1 MFDYVFYYQDLKKQD
16 KRVAESIPSI
26 PSPSPPS
33 APTTAPSTATHVIA
47 PAKVK
52 SADQNTH
59 SPNPADHA
67 TTSTKVRTHTK
78 VLFTHLKLCH
88 VLFFMY

>member
-1 MFDYVFYYQDLKKQD
+1 MFNYIFYYQDLKIQD
-16 KRVAESIPSI
+16 KRAAESIPSI

-33 APTTAPSTATHVIA
+33 APTATTTAATHVTA

-78 VLFTHLKLCH
+78 AYWTLFKF
-88 VLFFMY
+88 V

>member
-1 MFDYVFYYQDLKKQD
+1 MFNYIFYYQDLKIQD
-16 KRVAESIPSI
+16 KRAAESIPSI

-33 APTTAPSTATHVIA
+33 APTTESISSIPSPSPPSAPPTVTHVTA

-59 SPNPADHA
+59 SPHPSDHS
-67 TTSTKVRTHTK
+67 TNSTKVRTQT
-78 VLFTHLKLCH
+78 
-88 VLFFMY
+88 